1 MYYHFQA
8 IIDEQFTP
16 KVTNRNLYILVLDIE
31 YYMSRIS
38 GREAAILGLVCEG
51 PRYGYELE
59 KIIEE
64 RGMRVWT
71 EIGFSSIYYVLKRLE
86 AKGFITGVV
95 QDVEGKP
102 SRKVYTVTEKGLN
115 AMREKVKLVLS
126 QNKKVVSPFDLG
138 IAYHDLLTHEEVLE
152 CLTLYVESLN
162 EREALIERSLEGKKD
177 CIVVAL
183 FTRPLAH
190 VRAERVW
197 VEQFKKDIERRYGY
211 GCT

>member
-1 MYYHFQA
+1 M
-8 IIDEQFTP
+8 
-16 KVTNRNLYILVLDIE
+16 TNRNLYILVLDIE

-86 AKGFITGVV
+86 AKGFVTGVV
-95 QDVEGKP
+95 QGVEGKP
-102 SRKVYTVTEKGLN
+102 SRKVYTVTEKGLD

-138 IAYHDLLTHEEVLE
+138 IVYHDLLTHEEVLE

-162 EREALIERSLEGKKD
+162 EREALIERSLDGKKD
-177 CIVVAL
+177 YSVIAL

-190 VRAERVW
+190 VRAERAW

-211 GCT
+211 GST